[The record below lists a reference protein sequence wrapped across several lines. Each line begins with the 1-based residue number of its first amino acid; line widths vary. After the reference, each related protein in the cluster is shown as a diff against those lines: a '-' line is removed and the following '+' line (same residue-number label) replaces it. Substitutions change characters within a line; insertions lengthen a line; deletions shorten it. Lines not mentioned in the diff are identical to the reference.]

1 MQNHILSS
9 LSPEDRAFLR
19 PDLEEVDLKVRQEL
33 EHPDRE
39 IDYAYFIEAGIAAV
53 LLVSGKDR
61 IALGL
66 IGCEGTSGIVLFLG
80 NSQSPHSTGMLTD
93 GRAFRISAASLQAA
107 MDQRP
112 ELKRLLLRYSLAFY
126 NQAAHTAL
134 SNTFTMLGQRVARWV
149 LMTHDRFAG
158 DEIPLTHETISYMLG
173 ARRAG
178 ITEALNA
185 LQTQNLIR
193 VTRGSVLI
201 LDRKGIE
208 AVAGQ
213 YYGIPEKEFVRLVGT
228 FWPPIW
234 PERTSEV

>member
-9 LSPEDRAFLR
+9 LSPKDRAFLR
-19 PDLEEVDLKVRQEL
+19 ADLEEVNLTVRQEL
-33 EHPDRE
+33 EHPNKE
-39 IDYAYFIEAGIAAV
+39 IEYVYFVEAGIAAV

-61 IALGL
+61 VALGL
-66 IGCEGTSGIVLFLG
+66 IGCEGTSGIAVFLG
-80 NSQSPHSTGMLTD
+80 NSQSPHSTAMLTE
-93 GRAFRISAASLQAA
+93 GKAFRIATASLETA

-112 ELKRLLLRYSLAFY
+112 ELKRLLLRYSLVFY
-126 NQAAHTAL
+126 NQVAHTAL
-134 SNTFTMLGQRVARWV
+134 SNTFTKIGQRVARWV
-149 LMTHDRFAG
+149 LMTNDRFAG
-158 DEIPLTHETISYMLG
+158 DEVPLTHETISYMLG

-178 ITEALNA
+178 VTEALND

-193 VTRGSVLI
+193 VTRGSVLV

-228 FWPPIW
+228 FWPPI
-234 PERTSEV
+234 PA

>member
-9 LSPEDRAFLR
+9 LSSEDRSSLLAN
-19 PDLEEVDLKVRQEL
+19 LEEVELKSRQEL
-33 EHPDRE
+33 EQPDHQ

-66 IGCEGTSGIVLFLG
+66 IGCEGASGIALFLG
-80 NSQSPHSTGMLTD
+80 NSQSPHSTVMLTA
-93 GRAFRISAASLQAA
+93 GRASRIRTDDLQTA
-107 MDQRP
+107 MEQRG

-126 NQAAHTAL
+126 NQTAHTAL
-134 SNTFTMLGQRVARWV
+134 SNAMTVMEQRVARWV

-158 DEIPLTHETISYMLG
+158 NTVPLTHEIISYMLG

-178 ITEALNA
+178 VTEALNK
-185 LQTQNLIR
+185 LQANKLIQ
-193 VTRGSVLI
+193 VARGSIHV

-208 AVAGQ
+208 ALAGHF
-213 YYGIPEKEFVRLVGT
+213 YGIPEKEFVRLVGT
-228 FWPPIW
+228 FWPPIL
-234 PERTSEV
+234 PDIANGV